1 MAGARPTLTAITDD
15 ASRGG
20 LFTQSNIVNPVS
32 GADIQGTIIN
42 DSTITLSI
50 TINGEVQTQTF
61 TTNQAAASTESFDF
75 TVAGGTGGSADGV
88 VNGGSFDPATGTLTL
103 TRSNNEPSIPITG
116 FTFTARTDME
126 INDLADARIA
136 AANISDLT
144 NVDALGV
151 AGTIARVNPAGTGI
165 EFVASPPA
173 TVTANS
179 FSSVDDTVMITQMG
193 NLVDLEARP
202 AWEGNANTAPTG
214 TTTVLGT
221 DTIQAE
227 RITLAADTGLVL
239 VNNGAGAYTIQAAG
253 TTPPP
258 AGTPTA
264 TTPPPTSALDVSP
277 PQTITVTPTGGTFD
291 TTGGATPVR
300 PTVTPPPGASP
311 ITPTTNVGTGGTT
324 ATVTIPG
331 GDTNDPGN
339 YMVMIETDTTGEDG
353 MVVTETISE
362 TIERFVP
369 FLQSRTVITPTNI
382 GTASQAAWSGEVT
395 SIPGTGTLYIGVLE
409 TALPDTTGFAN
420 IAGFPVRVV
429 RVGTAPI
436 AVPSPS
442 GTISMNVFQFQANA
456 GVSITNFRST
466 R

>member
-1 MAGARPTLTAITDD
+1 MAGANPTLTAITTE

-20 LFTQSNIVNPVS
+20 LFDRSNVANPVS
-32 GADIQGTIIN
+32 GADVQGTIIN

-50 TINGEVQTQTF
+50 TINGDTQTQSF
-61 TTNQAAASTESFDF
+61 TTNQAADSMEDF
-75 TVAGGTGGSADGV
+75 TFNVAGGTGGTADGV
-88 VNGGSFDPATGTLTL
+88 VTGGSFDSATGILTL
-103 TRSNNEPSIPITG
+103 MRSNNEPSVTIPG
-116 FTFTARTDME
+116 FMFTPRSDAD
-126 INDLADARIA
+126 INALADARIA
-136 AANISDLT
+136 AASISDLI
-144 NVDALGV
+144 NVDQLGI
-151 AGTIARVNPAGTGI
+151 AGTIARVNPLGTGI

-173 TVTANS
+173 TVSANS
-179 FSSVDDTVMITQMG
+179 FSSVDDTVMITQSG

-239 VNNGAGAYTIQAAG
+239 VDNGAGAYTIQAAG

-300 PTVTPPPGASP
+300 PTVTPPPGATP
-311 ITPTTNVGTGGTT
+311 ITPMTTIGTGGTT

-331 GDTNDPGN
+331 GETNDPGN

-369 FLQSRTVITPTNI
+369 FLQSRTVITPTNT
-382 GTASQAAWSGEVT
+382 GTASEAAWNGNVT
-395 SIPGTGTLYIGVLE
+395 AIPGGGTLYIGVLT

-420 IAGFPVRVV
+420 ITGFPVRVS

-436 AVPSPS
+436 AIPSPS
-442 GTISMNVFQFQANA
+442 GTISMNVFQLQANGGA
-456 GVSITNFRST
+456 AISNFRST